1 MKSPVEKPHGA
12 LRNAANSCARNFK
25 ALFRR
30 RTGSSQL
37 PAPGPAQ
44 SEDRFR
50 SAFTHSAIGMALVSL
65 DGRLLQVNKSL
76 SAMLGHPAEDL
87 LKTDFQTLTHPDDLP
102 ADLEYVRRLVAG
114 EIQAYVMEKRYFHRD
129 GHIISVS
136 LSVSLVRDGEG
147 KPLYFISQI
156 EDVTQRK
163 RAEDALRN
171 SEARLSLALRAAG
184 QGTYDADLRAG
195 GEVSFSA
202 ECASML
208 DYEPKPFKRS
218 FESLQTLV
226 HPADW
231 AEAAQARREYL
242 AGERAEYR
250 TTFRLKTASGGWKW
264 VLCLGAIVERDAQ
277 GRPLRLVG
285 TYTDITERKKY
296 EERIEY
302 LATHDALTGLANRN
316 LLDDRLGQAIARTNR
331 SGQGLLAI
339 LFLDLDRFKVVN
351 DSLGHQLGDLLI
363 KEVAARLCKS
373 VRSSDTVAR
382 RGGDEFVVLLE
393 GLAEPDEVLPVVHKI
408 QTALAEPFAIG
419 GHEIFTT
426 VTVGAT
432 IYPTDGVT
440 IERLLANAD
449 SAMYRAKLEG
459 GSGFGFYT
467 AELGQRT
474 IERFTMERALR
485 QALDR
490 NEFELYYQ
498 PQIRL
503 ADGKIVGV
511 EALIRWHQPQF
522 GFVLPGRFIP
532 LAEDTGLIVP
542 IGEWVLRT
550 ASEQLA
556 QWRAQGLPKVR
567 MAVNAS
573 ARQFWQGSL
582 IKVVRDLMAQGAFNP
597 GDLEIEVT
605 ESVIMRDV
613 AQTIRLLSA
622 LKDLGVLITIDD
634 FGTGY
639 SSLAYLRRLP
649 LQRLKIDQSFV
660 HEIGIGPGADQL
672 VRQIIEMA
680 HAMDLVV
687 VAEGIETAE
696 QLSLLKA
703 WNCDEG
709 QGHYFARAI
718 KGEGCRALLA
728 AGGFIVPKHAEVV
741 TP

>member
-1 MKSPVEKPHGA
+1 MKSPVEKSYGA
-12 LRNAANSCARNFK
+12 LCNAANFCVGKCRGLLLRVISA
-25 ALFRR
+25 
-30 RTGSSQL
+30 SEH
-37 PAPGPAQ
+37 PPPGLAQ
-44 SEDRFR
+44 SEERFR
-50 SAFTHSAIGMALVSL
+50 SAFTHSSIGMALVSL
-65 DGRLLQVNKSL
+65 DGRWLQVNKSL
-76 SAMLGHPAEDL
+76 SAMMGYSVEEL

-102 ADLEYVRRLVAG
+102 ADLEYVKRLVAG
-114 EIQAYVMEKRYFHRD
+114 EIQSYVMEKRYFHRD
-129 GHIISVS
+129 GQIICVS
-136 LSVSLVRDGEG
+136 LSVSLVRDSAG

-163 RAEDALRN
+163 RAEEALRH
-171 SEARLSLALRAAG
+171 SEARLSLALAAAG
-184 QGTYDADLRAG
+184 QGTYDADLAAG

-202 ECASML
+202 ECATML
-208 DYEPKPFKRS
+208 GYESRAFKRS
-218 FESLQTLV
+218 FESLQTMV
-226 HPADW
+226 HPEDC
-231 AEAAQARREYL
+231 AEAVRARREYL
-242 AGERAEYR
+242 SGDRAEYR
-250 TTFRLKTASGGWKW
+250 TTFRLRTAAGDWKW

-277 GRPLRLVG
+277 GRPSRLVG
-285 TYTDITERKKY
+285 TYTDITERK
-296 EERIEY
+296 EHEDRIEY

-316 LLDDRLGQAIARTNR
+316 LLDDRLNQAIARTNR
-331 SGQGLLAI
+331 TGRCLLAV

-363 KEVAARLCKS
+363 KEVAARLCNS
-373 VRSSDTVAR
+373 MRSSDTVAR
-382 RGGDEFVVLLE
+382 RGGDEFVVLVE
-393 GLAEPDEVLPVVHKI
+393 GLTEPDDVLAVAHKI
-408 QTALAEPFAIG
+408 QAAVAEPFAIAG
-419 GHEIFTT
+419 NEIFTT
-426 VTVGAT
+426 VTIGAT

-449 SAMYRAKLEG
+449 GAMYRAKLEG
-459 GSGFGFYT
+459 GGGFGFYT

-498 PQIRL
+498 PQVQL

-511 EALIRWHQPQF
+511 EALIRWHQPEF
-522 GFVLPGRFIP
+522 GFVLPARFIP

-550 ASEQLA
+550 ASDQLA
-556 QWRAQGLPKVR
+556 RWRTQGLPKVR

-582 IKVVRDLMAQGAFNP
+582 IKVVRELMTQGSFDP
-597 GDLEIEVT
+597 TDLEIEVT

-613 AQTIRLLSA
+613 AQTIRLLTA

-649 LQRLKIDQSFV
+649 LQRLKVDQSFV
-660 HEIGIGPGADQL
+660 HEIGISPGADEL
-672 VRQIIEMA
+672 VRQIIDLA

-696 QLSLLKA
+696 QLNLLKI

-709 QGHYFARAI
+709 QGHHFARAMNA
-718 KGEGCRALLA
+718 EACQALLA
-728 AGGFIVPKHAEVV
+728 SGGFIVPKHAGRAG
-741 TP
+741 T